1 MNDDGKIQIAIRF
14 KSRSTILFDY
24 WNIRFQCPR
33 FDLHYLRNPSVFD
46 LRLWRAEKWMGLAT
60 F

>member
-24 WNIRFQCPR
+24 WNIRL
-33 FDLHYLRNPSVFD
+33 FDLNVRDSI
-46 LRLWRAEKWMGLAT
+46 GIT
-60 F
+60 FEIHRCSI